1 MDAMNELL
9 SQFDAFVSAVHDGRE
24 PYKWQRRLVRFII
37 EHGRWPERIAAPTGA
52 GKTMAIDVHV
62 FLNALAGLAKQ
73 PSRTA
78 PDGLADAV
86 AAYRDALAKLPRRL
100 VMTVNRRALVD
111 DQYEAACALAACLDD
126 PSQNDLLHAVRQGLI
141 VRERGNLGDGEFSS
155 SEYCRVTRLRG
166 GAAID
171 PETRSWRYRPT
182 ACQIICA
189 TPDMFGSRLL
199 FHGYGTTPEA
209 SPIEAGLLAY
219 DTVLVADEAH
229 LNRQLVKTAMSVQ
242 RLERLQA
249 NPVADCVTLLQV
261 VSTTATQQNDD
272 AAAPDDA
279 ETGGTDAERTV
290 GVEALDFAS
299 DEALKSRLA
308 KPKPVMLEECFGND
322 KQFAQSMAELC
333 VNAANVYGD
342 GGVIGVIVNSVA
354 MAQSVCSALETLLQ
368 KQRKAAV
375 SDESSADCKAAV
387 AKQIR
392 SFVGPMREYDKRQL
406 MRGRL
411 FDAIQGDAAAQAE
424 TDLRFVIATQTM
436 EVGIDA
442 DFAALVTELPSAS
455 ALAQRAGRVN
465 RRGVRESGLI
475 TVVAHDATPKNS
487 VYTDEE
493 LQQAR
498 DWIDSLP
505 QIAGNEGFPVPDM
518 AAWNTVQC
526 PPPPDALRRATL
538 QRLEAWDVE
547 NLSHTDEQLSGFM
560 PLPMQGAAD
569 LNLWLRDDLQP
580 DDVSV
585 SVVVRDLPQGDADA
599 CAVLNAARPVPDE
612 VFPVRNR
619 RQLDDIDKAQ
629 RKAQQKPQEEF
640 RIFIVRSRDGDDAV
654 TVWQPQPDLKLS
666 DVVRAGD
673 VLVVD
678 ANAKLFDR
686 GLHVLTPELG
696 EKKCERECDVHAQ
709 CQRDAIV
716 VSTTMSVEAK
726 QGDATNR
733 SVHVDSALAQVLA
746 KIRDADLAAE
756 HDEVEPLK
764 KLLDETEQQLLK
776 KAIDKAY
783 GPQEDDSLKDQS
795 EWWMNAAT
803 DRLIVPLDDA
813 GDDPMWLVLRTA
825 DEALSG
831 GAARQEMRTPW
842 KNSGLMYLDRDDGH
856 QRSVEVRAEQFLDVL
871 GMPDALRE
879 DVALAARHHDD
890 GKKDRRFQRLLHYR
904 LPEPDQYDSS
914 TYLAKSR
921 FRVVAVEQRLR
932 RELDLQGWRHEQR
945 SAADVWANR
954 DAYHAHD
961 AELVTRLAG
970 TSHGHGRSCFRDNAE
985 RLIPQSVMAQSS
997 DPDLDMASIRK
1008 SAEALFDGG
1017 LWERII
1023 TRTNAR
1029 YGMWG
1034 VAYLEAILRSA
1045 DVNVSKEG
1053 R

>member
-1 MDAMNELL
+1 MNELL
-9 SQFDAFVSAVHDGRE
+9 GQFDAFVSAVHDGRK
-24 PYKWQRRLVRFII
+24 PYQWQRRLVRFII

-62 FLNALAGLAKQ
+62 FLSAMAGLAKQ

-78 PDGLADAV
+78 PDGLADTV
-86 AAYRDALAKLPRRL
+86 AAYRDALARLPRRL

-126 PSQNDLLHAVRQGLI
+126 PGQNDLLHAVRQGLI

-199 FHGYGTTPEA
+199 FHGYGVTPEA

-249 NPVADCVTLLQV
+249 NPVADCVTPLQV
-261 VSTTATQQNDD
+261 VSTTATQQNDG
-272 AAAPDDA
+272 AAAPDNAEVGSA
-279 ETGGTDAERTV
+279 ETEHTV
-290 GVEALDFAS
+290 GVDERDFAV
-299 DEALKSRLA
+299 DEALKSRLT
-308 KPKPVMLEECFGND
+308 KPKPVALEEYAGND

-333 VNAANVYGD
+333 VKTAEAYGD

-354 MAQSVCSALETLLQ
+354 MARDVRRAMEEVLRLRKKKSAAT
-368 KQRKAAV
+368 
-375 SDESSADCKAAV
+375 DESVKRCEIPID
-387 AKQIR
+387 KQIQ

-406 MRGRL
+406 MSGRL
-411 FDAIQGDAAAQAE
+411 FDAIQGDSTAQAE
-424 TDLRFVIATQTM
+424 TGLCFVIATQTM
-436 EVGIDA
+436 EVGVDA

-465 RRGVRESGLI
+465 RRGKREAGPI
-475 TVVAHDATPKNS
+475 IVVAHDATPKNS

-493 LQQAR
+493 LQQAK

-505 QIAGNEGFPVPDM
+505 QIAQHDGSSVPDM

-526 PPPPDALRRATL
+526 PPPADALRRAAL

-560 PLPMQGAAD
+560 SLPMQGAAD

-585 SVVVRDLPQGDADA
+585 GVVVRDLPQGDADA

-629 RKAQQKPQEEF
+629 RRAQQKPQEEF
-640 RIFIVRSRDGDDAV
+640 RILIVRSRDGDDAV
-654 TVWQPQPDLKLS
+654 TAWQPQPDLKLS

-696 EKKCERECDVHAQ
+696 EKKCERECDVQAQ

-726 QGDATNR
+726 QNDATNQPAR
-733 SVHVDSALAQVLA
+733 VDSALAQALV

-756 HDEVEPLK
+756 HDEAESLK
-764 KLLDETEQQLLK
+764 QLLDETEQQLLK
-776 KAIDKAY
+776 KAIDKVY
-783 GPQEDDSLKDQS
+783 GSQEDDSLKDRS
-795 EWWMNAAT
+795 EWWMDAAT
-803 DRLIVPLDDA
+803 DRLVVPLEDA
-813 GDDPMWLVLRTA
+813 GDDPVWMVLRTA
-825 DEALSG
+825 VDALSG
-831 GAARQEMRTPW
+831 GAAQQEMRVPR
-842 KNSGLMYLDRDDGH
+842 KNSGLVYLDRDDGH
-856 QRSVEVRAEQFLDVL
+856 QRSVEVRATRFLDVL
-871 GMPDALRE
+871 GIVDGIRE

-904 LPEPDQYDSS
+904 LPEPDQYDAS

-945 SAADVWANR
+945 SAADIWANR
-954 DAYHAHD
+954 NAYHAHD

-1008 SAEALFDGG
+1008 SAEALFGDG

-1029 YGMWG
+1029 YGIWG
-1034 VAYLEAILRSA
+1034 MAYLEAILRAA
-1045 DVNVSKEG
+1045 DVNVSTEG